1 MQLHWLSFSCLRT
14 CCSIVSLPFPHQNA
28 SIKQSFQ
35 IGTQLVMVCCVQALR
50 SVGSGCATQSDVDW
64 VWQEVQSQVIRD
76 MAFEDNVRTDGRG
89 LIDSRPASFQVQA
102 MPCPALPC
110 PALPCPALPCPALP
124 CSVLLCPALP
134 CPHGLCFQG
143 CLFPVQPCP
152 AASCCRIAQS
162 SAGFAGVVDPKQM
175 TVLSGSHSKLLN
187 TFCQTFL
194 WQSKVVT

>member
-110 PALPCPALPCPALP
+110 PALPCPALPC
-124 CSVLLCPALP
+124 SVLP
-134 CPHGLCFQG
+134 CPVHMG
-143 CLFPVQPCP
+143 CVFKAVFFRYSP
-152 AASCCRIAQS
+152 ALLPH
-162 SAGFAGVVDPKQM
+162 VV
-175 TVLSGSHSKLLN
+175 VLPSHQQVLLE
-187 TFCQTFL
+187 
-194 WQSKVVT
+194 W